1 MAKSIYAIYH
11 INLLKLSEQNLELE
25 GFTQTQPEH
34 YKIELEKV
42 LSRAD
47 IPVNKL
53 KKDGELIPLECTKI
67 ANRDGVT
74 MLLLN
79 NEKNTIY
86 QEGKDNRTLTYHPG
100 CYIFIDNRK
109 GASTMAIER
118 SSSFESQPDIVRDL
132 LEDAFNNILKDKGM
146 KVEIRARLREAEF
159 WDIVD
164 EQCKTYNDVVRKVS
178 FKFPNP
184 DEVKNIPADTP
195 VKLTKKLIMLGSL
208 TKECGAAKGILHMD
222 SDKDHVIQLKRTQKD
237 LANMVHLCCQ
247 TGYDISVHFRHYGLY
262 RFGDK
267 IRAYGMINEADIEEF
282 KTGTTIM
289 GKTCEGTFSIIQW
302 FDEIKNTDNLFT
314 DEEPTPQRRKRK
326 YS

>member
-1 MAKSIYAIYH
+1 M
-11 INLLKLSEQNLELE
+11 ELE

-118 SSSFESQPDIVRDL
+118 SSSFESKPDKVRDL
-132 LEDAFNNILKDKGM
+132 LEEAFNKILKDKGM
-146 KVEIRARLREAEF
+146 KVEIRARLREAGF

-164 EQCKTYNDVVRKVS
+164 EQCKKFNDVVRKVS
-178 FKFPNP
+178 FTFPNP
-184 DEVKNIPADTP
+184 DEVKNIPEDINSIEFTNP
-195 VKLTKKLIMLGSL
+195 SL
-208 TKECGAAKGILHMD
+208 
-222 SDKDHVIQLKRTQKD
+222 
-237 LANMVHLCCQ
+237 
-247 TGYDISVHFRHYGLY
+247 
-262 RFGDK
+262 
-267 IRAYGMINEADIEEF
+267 
-282 KTGTTIM
+282 
-289 GKTCEGTFSIIQW
+289 FSYV
-302 FDEIKNTDNLFT
+302 DRVEIGRVVNDY
-314 DEEPTPQRRKRK
+314 RK
-326 YS
+326 YHNIKEEKPNVIILTFPNSEVNTNVIMKLLNPSFNYEKLSKYKRLFSDNVIFSTSLKLSTVEKIVPPFITHKFDRTLWFGEFSST

>member
-1 MAKSIYAIYH
+1 MAKYIYAIYH

-53 KKDGELIPLECTKI
+53 NKDGELIPLECTKI

-118 SSSFESQPDIVRDL
+118 SSSFESKPDKVRDL
-132 LEDAFNNILKDKGM
+132 LEEAFNKILKDKGM

-164 EQCKTYNDVVRKVS
+164 EQCKKFNDVVRKVS
-178 FKFPNP
+178 FTFPNP
-184 DEVKNIPADTP
+184 DEVKNIPEDTP

-208 TKECGAAKGILHMD
+208 AKECGAAKGILHMD

-247 TGYDISVHFRHYGLY
+247 TGYNISVYFRHYGLY

-267 IRAYGMINEADIEEF
+267 IRAYGMINETDTKEF
-282 KTGTTIM
+282 ETGATII

-302 FDEIKNTDNLFT
+302 FDNIKNTDNLFT
-314 DEEPTPQRRKRK
+314 DEEPSPQRRKRK
-326 YS
+326 HS